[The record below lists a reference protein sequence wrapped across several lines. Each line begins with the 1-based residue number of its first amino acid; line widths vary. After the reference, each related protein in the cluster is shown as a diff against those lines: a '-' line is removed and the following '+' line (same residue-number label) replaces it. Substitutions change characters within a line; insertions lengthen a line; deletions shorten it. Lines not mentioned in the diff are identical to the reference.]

1 MPFSLSSPIS
11 RQGKHGRLDST
22 KRDDCDDCAFGTAS
36 AVVSLAT
43 PCPTCPTGRA
53 QEGTGNT
60 ACSACLAG
68 KFQEKNSDDDMICTN
83 CEAGQYTSTS
93 NALKCKTCDLGE
105 YQKETGKTAC
115 LSCLPGK
122 YGRAD
127 AADRIDCDDCKP
139 GTASAESGRKE
150 PCEESSA
157 GTIVLG
163 GGTTAVKVPEGS

>member
-1 MPFSLSSPIS
+1 MSSAHFKLEEIVSIFLIVSHVFFSCSVFSH
-11 RQGKHGRLDST
+11 QGKHGRSDNS
-22 KRDDCDDCAFGTAS
+22 KRDKCIDCG
-36 AVVSLAT
+36 V
-43 PCPTCPTGRA
+43 
-53 QEGTGNT
+53 
-60 ACSACLAG
+60 
-68 KFQEKNSDDDMICTN
+68 
-83 CEAGQYTSTS
+83 GQYTPTS
-93 NALKCKTCDLGE
+93 NALKCKTCSLGH

-127 AADRIDCDDCKP
+127 AANRIDCDDCKP

-150 PCEESSA
+150 PCEESDV